1 MNFSSV
7 VKQLK
12 KIAGRDAVL
21 DQVEDLMLYEYDAG
35 ILTGSPRAV
44 VFPET
49 TEQVSRIMRLLS
61 ESGFPVVPRGAGTGL
76 SGGAIARQGENAGP
90 LAGNG
95 AATQSG
101 AGAAGGP
108 SFSPSRA

>member
-1 MNFSSV
+1 MTFPALV
-7 VKQLK
+7 RQLK

-21 DQVEDLMLYEYDAG
+21 ERVEDLMLYEYDAG

-49 TEQVSRIMRLLS
+49 TEQVSRIMRLVS

-76 SGGAIARQGENAGP
+76 SGGAIARD
-90 LAGNG
+90 G
-95 AATQSG
+95 AIVL
-101 AGAAGGP
+101 
-108 SFSPSRA
+108 